1 MARDAAKIAA
11 MRDFVLANSSNLQTA
26 LLIQDA
32 MSGVREKLISDIARR
47 VSGGLQEKDQ
57 GWHVLEN
64 SLATDPLSKW
74 VLLRWGPPEWRA
86 YGWGVS
92 LSAERP
98 NARGMFFGLRAPSKE
113 TTDRKD
119 WQARAMPDEDRGR
132 LFAELA
138 PVLRSAIGHKASKS
152 DWWPCW
158 LWLPNEFWSSPL
170 VDQYTGGDPL
180 SPPRAYLL
188 TRQNLSACCTIC
200 LRRVL

>member
-119 WQARAMPDEDRGR
+119 WQARAMPDEDRGDSLPSWR
-132 LFAELA
+132 PCFVALLA
-138 PVLRSAIGHKASKS
+138 IKLAKV
-152 DWWPCW
+152 
-158 LWLPNEFWSSPL
+158 
-170 VDQYTGGDPL
+170 TGGHAGSGSQMKSLTGTNIRP
-180 SPPRAYLL
+180 L
-188 TRQNLSACCTIC
+188 TRSPM
-200 LRRVL
+200 R